1 MTESLAWLR
10 APEAEHALGDLLV
23 GLIRDIRRILRQP
36 ELGSAAKLGAITD
49 TVERLVPSPGPQA
62 DAARTA
68 ARVMALLAR
77 NTGPATLL
85 FEQLAGEQV
94 RIELTERA
102 DRPLTAAECHDLELP
117 PDTRGHYRAG
127 LLRTV
132 TSGLVAAEVTSLV
145 IGPRIPP
152 PVRRSLGIPGP
163 GEPVPPPTGLPL
175 GKALAALGVHREA
188 LGARLAR
195 DPAPGDAAPGDPA
208 PGDAWSSDV
217 ARQLS
222 VEAAARMWL
231 AGRPVA
237 LATERVTGEFLAHVG
252 HRAAPPGH

>member
-10 APEAEHALGDLLV
+10 APEAEHALGDLLC
-23 GLIRDIRRILRQP
+23 GLIRDIRRILGQP

-49 TVERLVPSPGPQA
+49 TVERLVPPPGPEA

-94 RIELTERA
+94 RIELTQRA
-102 DRPLTAAECHDLELP
+102 DRRLTGAECEDLELP
-117 PDTRGHYRAG
+117 HGARGHYRAG

-132 TSGLVAAEVTSLV
+132 SSGLVAAEVTSLV
-145 IGPRIPP
+145 IGPRIPAP
-152 PVRRSLGIPGP
+152 ARRSLGIPGP
-163 GEPVPPPTGLPL
+163 GEPLPPPTGLPL

-195 DPAPGDAAPGDPA
+195 DAPAGG
-208 PGDAWSSDV
+208 GT
-217 ARQLS
+217 ARHLS
-222 VEAAARMWL
+222 VESAARMWL
-231 AGRPVA
+231 AGSPVA

-252 HRAAPPGH
+252 RQPGVELPARG